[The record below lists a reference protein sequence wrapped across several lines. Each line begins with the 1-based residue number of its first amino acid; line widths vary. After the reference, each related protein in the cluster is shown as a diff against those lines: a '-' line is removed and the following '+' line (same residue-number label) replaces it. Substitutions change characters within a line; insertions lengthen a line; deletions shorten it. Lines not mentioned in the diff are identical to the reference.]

1 MANRPEIKTQ
11 TVSHMYVLK
20 GRSLS
25 ADYVAAQIYDIWV
38 EDSVRDLWKFFV
50 KFVPQAT
57 TSQKE
62 RFATKA
68 KVYCEASTLRI
79 LLMRAVKEKCYTEL
93 VLAFGKLLPLAPNS
107 EGSIK
112 LEAIKSA
119 MLDLDQEK
127 KEFSWARSWFAEIG
141 HDETNPATLITLIQ
155 LLMHTAELHKLLSDL
170 VEGT

>member
-1 MANRPEIKTQ
+1 
-11 TVSHMYVLK
+11 MYVLK

-25 ADYVAAQIYDIWV
+25 ADYVAEQIYDIWV
-38 EDSVRDLWKFFV
+38 KDSVRDLWKFFV

-57 TSQKE
+57 TSQKD

-79 LLMRAVKEKCYTEL
+79 LLMRAEKEKCYTEL
-93 VLAFGKLLPLAPNS
+93 VQAFGKLIFPLAPNS
-107 EGSIK
+107 EGLIK
-112 LEAIKSA
+112 LETIKSA

-155 LLMHTAELHKLLSDL
+155 LLTHTAELHKLLSDL